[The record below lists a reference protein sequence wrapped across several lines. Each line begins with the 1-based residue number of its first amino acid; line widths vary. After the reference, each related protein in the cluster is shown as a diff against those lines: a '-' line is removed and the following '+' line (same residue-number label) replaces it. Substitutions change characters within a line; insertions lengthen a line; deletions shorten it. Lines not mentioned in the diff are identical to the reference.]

1 MSNLNRRVGLTMTQD
16 ERLLLNMYINQYNQA
31 NNQITRLYNTMD
43 SIRSNINN
51 IIGISRA
58 NMNNNSNTNVNS
70 NQHNNRN
77 TFRTN
82 MSRNTIPNINNL
94 FNNNPYVFY
103 DYNNP
108 IAPTTYINN
117 ETETE
122 TDDNLTNLLSVFLSS
137 TVPVR
142 PTAAQI
148 ASATRLVRYSEI
160 QTPISNSCPISLDN
174 FLPND
179 EVRQI
184 NYCGHIFSKSSFD
197 EWFCNNVR
205 CPVCRYDIRTYRPNI
220 SLPIPMP
227 APISPI
233 ISREAISAVENNE
246 DIQGD
251 GVTNREEVLE
261 TDVNYNENSINNRRT
276 RNRGLNNN
284 RRRRNNSRSSSS
296 SSSNNSDNNSDNNNN
311 SENNNSNNNTNS
323 QSALNMLTT
332 SIFESLLS
340 YPARRYNREP
350 QTNDERLFYD
360 PSLNTITYETIIRP
374 NRNSDTQR

>member
-1 MSNLNRRVGLTMTQD
+1 MSNLNRHFGLTMTQD

-51 IIGISRA
+51 IIAFNRE
-58 NMNNNSNTNVNS
+58 NMNNNTNTNTNG
-70 NQHNNRN
+70 NQRNNNR
-77 TFRTN
+77 RTN

-108 IAPTTYINN
+108 ISPTTYINN
-117 ETETE
+117 ETET
-122 TDDNLTNLLSVFLSS
+122 DNNLTNLLSVFLSS

-142 PTAAQI
+142 PTPAQI
-148 ASATRLVRYSEI
+148 SNATRLVRYSEI
-160 QTPISNSCPISLDN
+160 QNPISNSCPISLDN

-179 EVRQI
+179 EVIQI
-184 NYCGHIFSKSSFD
+184 HYCGHIFSKTSFD

-220 SLPIPMP
+220 SLPIP
-227 APISPI
+227 APIGPVTSPI

-246 DIQGD
+246 EIQGN
-251 GVTNREEVLE
+251 GVINREEVSEPELE
-261 TDVNYNENSINNRRT
+261 TDMNYNENSINNRRI
-276 RNRGLNNN
+276 RNRGSRND
-284 RRRRNNSRSSSS
+284 RHRRNNSRSSSS
-296 SSSNNSDNNSDNNNN
+296 SSNN
-311 SENNNSNNNTNS
+311 SETNS
-323 QSALNMLTT
+323 QNSALNMLTT

-350 QTNDERLFYD
+350 ESNDERLFYD

-374 NRNSDTQR
+374 NRNNDTQR

>member
-1 MSNLNRRVGLTMTQD
+1 MSNLNQRAGLTMTQD
-16 ERLLLNMYINQYNQA
+16 ERLLLDMYINQYNQA

-43 SIRSNINN
+43 SIRNNINN

-58 NMNNNSNTNVNS
+58 NMNNISNTNINGS
-70 NQHNNRN
+70 QRNNRN

-94 FNNNPYVFY
+94 FNTNPYVFY

-108 IAPTTYINN
+108 ISPATYINN

-122 TDDNLTNLLSVFLSS
+122 IDDNLTNLLSVFLSS

-148 ASATRLVRYSEI
+148 ASATSLIRYSEI
-160 QTPISNSCPISLDN
+160 QNPISNSCPISLDN

-220 SLPIPMP
+220 SLPIP
-227 APISPI
+227 APIGPTI
-233 ISREAISAVENNE
+233 NRESISAVENNE
-246 DIQGD
+246 HLQGD
-251 GVTNREEVLE
+251 VVTNRETVLDSESE
-261 TDVNYNENSINNRRT
+261 TESETETETNVNYNENSVNNRRTINHGLNINNRR
-276 RNRGLNNN
+276 NRD
-284 RRRRNNSRSSSS
+284 RNNSRNIR
-296 SSSNNSDNNSDNNNN
+296 SSSNSSESNS
-311 SENNNSNNNTNS
+311 S

-350 QTNDERLFYD
+350 ETNDERLFYD